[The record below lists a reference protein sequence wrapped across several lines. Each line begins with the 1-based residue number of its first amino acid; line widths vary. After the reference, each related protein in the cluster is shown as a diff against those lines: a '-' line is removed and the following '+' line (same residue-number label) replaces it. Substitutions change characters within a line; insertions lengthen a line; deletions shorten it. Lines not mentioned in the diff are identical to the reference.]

1 MKKATH
7 RKQALMI
14 AIFLLAFTLSLFS
27 FGTTPAA
34 AGDVA
39 GVSTHLFLTVLRD
52 YDHDASF
59 SVTYTDALGTH
70 TKPYHAGMEVT
81 AWSPVTITCTNHHV
95 HDWSIDADVQEATI
109 VGVGGITYPGGTG
122 IHVKGTNTIKAFATN
137 FGLHYINI
145 VVILGE
151 GNDNG
156 GDNGGGTAVRSP
168 MRGYVKRLLVGE
180 GDYVTVGQPLL
191 TLTQNRRLQLRADVP
206 ERCYPQLGS
215 LTGANFRTASGEKDS
230 NTGGRGGRLVA
241 YGRSNADAA
250 AYIPVTF
257 AFDNRGDILPGSF
270 AEVWLLAAPRQ
281 GVISLPVSALTEEQG
296 VYFVYVQLDESCYRK
311 QPVVTGATDGE
322 RVEIVEGLR
331 EGERVVMQGAVHVR
345 LASASNAIPAH
356 THNH

>member
-52 YDHDASF
+52 YDHDAAF

-156 GDNGGGTAVRSP
+156 GDNGNGTDPNNPDGNGPDGNNPDGNNPDGNNPDGNNPDGNNPDGNNPDGNNPDGNNPDGNNPDGNNPDGNNPDGNNPDGSKSNTPKTGDTRLIWLVIALAVIFVATFAAT
-168 MRGYVKRLLVGE
+168 Y
-180 GDYVTVGQPLL
+180 Y
-191 TLTQNRRLQLRADVP
+191 NRRK
-206 ERCYPQLGS
+206 S
-215 LTGANFRTASGEKDS
+215 KHHGA
-230 NTGGRGGRLVA
+230 
-241 YGRSNADAA
+241 
-250 AYIPVTF
+250 
-257 AFDNRGDILPGSF
+257 
-270 AEVWLLAAPRQ
+270 
-281 GVISLPVSALTEEQG
+281 
-296 VYFVYVQLDESCYRK
+296 
-311 QPVVTGATDGE
+311 
-322 RVEIVEGLR
+322 
-331 EGERVVMQGAVHVR
+331 
-345 LASASNAIPAH
+345 
-356 THNH
+356 

>member
-39 GVSTHLFLTVLRD
+39 GVSTHLFLTILRD
-52 YDHDASF
+52 YDHDAAF

-70 TKPYHAGMEVT
+70 TKPYRAGMEVT

-95 HDWSIDADVQEATI
+95 YDWSIDADVQEATI

-156 GDNGGGTAVRSP
+156 GDNGGGDNGGGDHGGGDNGGDNGTDLDNPGGKDPNGNGPDGDDPNGNTPDGGNPDGSTPDGGNPDGSKSNTPKTGDTRLIWLVIALAVIFVATFAAT
-168 MRGYVKRLLVGE
+168 Y
-180 GDYVTVGQPLL
+180 Y
-191 TLTQNRRLQLRADVP
+191 NRRK
-206 ERCYPQLGS
+206 S
-215 LTGANFRTASGEKDS
+215 KHHGA
-230 NTGGRGGRLVA
+230 
-241 YGRSNADAA
+241 
-250 AYIPVTF
+250 
-257 AFDNRGDILPGSF
+257 
-270 AEVWLLAAPRQ
+270 
-281 GVISLPVSALTEEQG
+281 
-296 VYFVYVQLDESCYRK
+296 
-311 QPVVTGATDGE
+311 
-322 RVEIVEGLR
+322 
-331 EGERVVMQGAVHVR
+331 
-345 LASASNAIPAH
+345 
-356 THNH
+356 

>member
-1 MKKATH
+1 
-7 RKQALMI
+7 MI

-52 YDHDASF
+52 YDHDAAF

-156 GDNGGGTAVRSP
+156 GGNGGGDNGGGNNGGDNGGGDNGGGDNGGGDNGGGDNGGGNNGGGDNGGGDNGNGTDPNNPDGNGPDGNNPDGNNPDGNNPDGNNPDGNNPDGSKSNTPKTGDTRLIWLVIALAVIFVATFAAT
-168 MRGYVKRLLVGE
+168 Y
-180 GDYVTVGQPLL
+180 Y
-191 TLTQNRRLQLRADVP
+191 NRRK
-206 ERCYPQLGS
+206 S
-215 LTGANFRTASGEKDS
+215 KHHGA
-230 NTGGRGGRLVA
+230 
-241 YGRSNADAA
+241 
-250 AYIPVTF
+250 
-257 AFDNRGDILPGSF
+257 
-270 AEVWLLAAPRQ
+270 
-281 GVISLPVSALTEEQG
+281 
-296 VYFVYVQLDESCYRK
+296 
-311 QPVVTGATDGE
+311 
-322 RVEIVEGLR
+322 
-331 EGERVVMQGAVHVR
+331 
-345 LASASNAIPAH
+345 
-356 THNH
+356 

>member
-52 YDHDASF
+52 YDHDAAF

-95 HDWSIDADVQEATI
+95 YDWSIDADVQEATI

-156 GDNGGGTAVRSP
+156 GDNGGGDNGGDNGGGDNGGGDNGGGDNGNGTDPNNPGGKDPNGNDPDGNNPDGNNPDGNNPDGNNPDGNNPDGNNPDGNNPDGSKSNTPKTGDTRLIWLVIALAVIFVATFAAT
-168 MRGYVKRLLVGE
+168 Y
-180 GDYVTVGQPLL
+180 Y
-191 TLTQNRRLQLRADVP
+191 NRRKSKRH
-206 ERCYPQLGS
+206 
-215 LTGANFRTASGEKDS
+215 GA
-230 NTGGRGGRLVA
+230 
-241 YGRSNADAA
+241 
-250 AYIPVTF
+250 
-257 AFDNRGDILPGSF
+257 
-270 AEVWLLAAPRQ
+270 
-281 GVISLPVSALTEEQG
+281 
-296 VYFVYVQLDESCYRK
+296 
-311 QPVVTGATDGE
+311 
-322 RVEIVEGLR
+322 
-331 EGERVVMQGAVHVR
+331 
-345 LASASNAIPAH
+345 
-356 THNH
+356 

>member
-1 MKKATH
+1 
-7 RKQALMI
+7 MI

-52 YDHDASF
+52 YDHDATF

-95 HDWSIDADVQEATI
+95 YDWSIDADVQEATI

-156 GDNGGGTAVRSP
+156 GDNGGGDNGGGDNGGDNGGGNNGGDNGGGNNGGDNGGGDNGGGNNGGGNNGGGNNGGGIDPNNPGGKDPNGNNPDGNNPDGNNPDGNNPDGNNPDGNNPDGNNPDGNNPDGSKSNTPKTGDTRLIWLVIALAVIFVATFVAT
-168 MRGYVKRLLVGE
+168 Y
-180 GDYVTVGQPLL
+180 Y
-191 TLTQNRRLQLRADVP
+191 NRRK
-206 ERCYPQLGS
+206 S
-215 LTGANFRTASGEKDS
+215 KHHGA
-230 NTGGRGGRLVA
+230 
-241 YGRSNADAA
+241 
-250 AYIPVTF
+250 
-257 AFDNRGDILPGSF
+257 
-270 AEVWLLAAPRQ
+270 
-281 GVISLPVSALTEEQG
+281 
-296 VYFVYVQLDESCYRK
+296 
-311 QPVVTGATDGE
+311 
-322 RVEIVEGLR
+322 
-331 EGERVVMQGAVHVR
+331 
-345 LASASNAIPAH
+345 
-356 THNH
+356 

>member
-52 YDHDASF
+52 YDHDATF

-81 AWSPVTITCTNHHV
+81 AWSPVSITCTNHHV
-95 HDWSIDADVQEATI
+95 YDWSIDADVQEATI

-156 GDNGGGTAVRSP
+156 GDNGGGDNGGDNGGGDNGGDNGGGDNGGDNGGGDNGGGDNGGGDNGGGDNGDGTDPNNPGGKDPNGNDPDGNNPDGNNPDGNNPDGNNPDGNNPDGNNPDGNNPDGSKSNTPKTGDTRLIWLVIALAVIFVATFAAT
-168 MRGYVKRLLVGE
+168 Y
-180 GDYVTVGQPLL
+180 Y
-191 TLTQNRRLQLRADVP
+191 NRRK
-206 ERCYPQLGS
+206 S
-215 LTGANFRTASGEKDS
+215 KHHGA
-230 NTGGRGGRLVA
+230 
-241 YGRSNADAA
+241 
-250 AYIPVTF
+250 
-257 AFDNRGDILPGSF
+257 
-270 AEVWLLAAPRQ
+270 
-281 GVISLPVSALTEEQG
+281 
-296 VYFVYVQLDESCYRK
+296 
-311 QPVVTGATDGE
+311 
-322 RVEIVEGLR
+322 
-331 EGERVVMQGAVHVR
+331 
-345 LASASNAIPAH
+345 
-356 THNH
+356 

>member
-1 MKKATH
+1 
-7 RKQALMI
+7 MI

-34 AGDVA
+34 AGNVA

-52 YDHDASF
+52 YDHDAAF

-95 HDWSIDADVQEATI
+95 DDWSIDADVQEATI

-156 GDNGGGTAVRSP
+156 GNNGGDNGGGNN
-168 MRGYVKRLLVGE
+168 G
-180 GDYVTVGQPLL
+180 GDNGGDNGGGNNGGDNGGGDNGDNDPNGGGDNNNGGNTPNGGGDNNNGGNTPNGDSSTPGTGTKSNAPKTGDTRMIWLFVMLIVIFAATFIATYL
-191 TLTQNRRLQLRADVP
+191 NRR
-206 ERCYPQLGS
+206 
-215 LTGANFRTASGEKDS
+215 KH
-230 NTGGRGGRLVA
+230 
-241 YGRSNADAA
+241 
-250 AYIPVTF
+250 
-257 AFDNRGDILPGSF
+257 
-270 AEVWLLAAPRQ
+270 
-281 GVISLPVSALTEEQG
+281 
-296 VYFVYVQLDESCYRK
+296 K
-311 QPVVTGATDGE
+311 
-322 RVEIVEGLR
+322 
-331 EGERVVMQGAVHVR
+331 H
-345 LASASNAIPAH
+345 
-356 THNH
+356 HNG

>member
-34 AGDVA
+34 AGNVA

-52 YDHDASF
+52 YDHDAAF

-95 HDWSIDADVQEATI
+95 YDWSIDADVQEATI

-156 GDNGGGTAVRSP
+156 GDNGGGDNGGDKDPKGNNPDGNNPDGNGPDGNNPDGNNPDGNNPDGNNPDGNNPDGNNPDGNNPDGSKSNTPKTGDTRLIWLVIALAVIFVATFAAT
-168 MRGYVKRLLVGE
+168 Y
-180 GDYVTVGQPLL
+180 Y
-191 TLTQNRRLQLRADVP
+191 NRRKNKHH
-206 ERCYPQLGS
+206 
-215 LTGANFRTASGEKDS
+215 GA
-230 NTGGRGGRLVA
+230 
-241 YGRSNADAA
+241 
-250 AYIPVTF
+250 
-257 AFDNRGDILPGSF
+257 
-270 AEVWLLAAPRQ
+270 
-281 GVISLPVSALTEEQG
+281 
-296 VYFVYVQLDESCYRK
+296 
-311 QPVVTGATDGE
+311 
-322 RVEIVEGLR
+322 
-331 EGERVVMQGAVHVR
+331 
-345 LASASNAIPAH
+345 
-356 THNH
+356 

>member
-1 MKKATH
+1 
-7 RKQALMI
+7 MI

-52 YDHDASF
+52 YDHDAAF

-95 HDWSIDADVQEATI
+95 YDWSIDADVQEATI

-156 GDNGGGTAVRSP
+156 GDNGGDNGNGTDPNNPDGNGPDGNNPDGNNPDGNNPDGSKSNTPKTGDTRLIWLVIALAVIFVATFAAT
-168 MRGYVKRLLVGE
+168 Y
-180 GDYVTVGQPLL
+180 Y
-191 TLTQNRRLQLRADVP
+191 NRRK
-206 ERCYPQLGS
+206 S
-215 LTGANFRTASGEKDS
+215 KHHGA
-230 NTGGRGGRLVA
+230 
-241 YGRSNADAA
+241 
-250 AYIPVTF
+250 
-257 AFDNRGDILPGSF
+257 
-270 AEVWLLAAPRQ
+270 
-281 GVISLPVSALTEEQG
+281 
-296 VYFVYVQLDESCYRK
+296 
-311 QPVVTGATDGE
+311 
-322 RVEIVEGLR
+322 
-331 EGERVVMQGAVHVR
+331 
-345 LASASNAIPAH
+345 
-356 THNH
+356 

>member
-14 AIFLLAFTLSLFS
+14 GIFLLAFTLSLFS

-34 AGDVA
+34 AGNVA
-39 GVSTHLFLTVLRD
+39 GVRTHLFLTVLRD
-52 YDHDASF
+52 YDHDAAF

-95 HDWSIDADVQEATI
+95 DDWSIDADVQEATI

-156 GDNGGGTAVRSP
+156 GDNGGGDN
-168 MRGYVKRLLVGE
+168 GGGNNGGNNG
-180 GDYVTVGQPLL
+180 GDNGGGNNGGGTNGGGNNGGGNNGGGNNGDNDPNGGGDNDNSGNTPNGGDNNNGGSTPNGDSSTPGTGTNSNAPKTGDTRMIWLFVMLIVIFAATFIATYL
-191 TLTQNRRLQLRADVP
+191 NRR
-206 ERCYPQLGS
+206 
-215 LTGANFRTASGEKDS
+215 KH
-230 NTGGRGGRLVA
+230 
-241 YGRSNADAA
+241 
-250 AYIPVTF
+250 
-257 AFDNRGDILPGSF
+257 
-270 AEVWLLAAPRQ
+270 
-281 GVISLPVSALTEEQG
+281 
-296 VYFVYVQLDESCYRK
+296 K
-311 QPVVTGATDGE
+311 
-322 RVEIVEGLR
+322 
-331 EGERVVMQGAVHVR
+331 H
-345 LASASNAIPAH
+345 
-356 THNH
+356 HNG

>member
-1 MKKATH
+1 
-7 RKQALMI
+7 MI

-52 YDHDASF
+52 YDHDAAF

-95 HDWSIDADVQEATI
+95 YDWSIDADVQEATI

-156 GDNGGGTAVRSP
+156 GDNGGGDNGGGDNGGDNGGGDNGGDNGGGDNGGGDNGGGDNGNGTDPNNPGGKDPNGNDPDGNNPDGNNPDGNNPDGNNPDGNNPDGNNPDGNNPDGNNPDGNNPDGSKSNTPKTGDTRLIWLVIALAVIFVATFAAT
-168 MRGYVKRLLVGE
+168 Y
-180 GDYVTVGQPLL
+180 Y
-191 TLTQNRRLQLRADVP
+191 NRRKSKRH
-206 ERCYPQLGS
+206 
-215 LTGANFRTASGEKDS
+215 GA
-230 NTGGRGGRLVA
+230 
-241 YGRSNADAA
+241 
-250 AYIPVTF
+250 
-257 AFDNRGDILPGSF
+257 
-270 AEVWLLAAPRQ
+270 
-281 GVISLPVSALTEEQG
+281 
-296 VYFVYVQLDESCYRK
+296 
-311 QPVVTGATDGE
+311 
-322 RVEIVEGLR
+322 
-331 EGERVVMQGAVHVR
+331 
-345 LASASNAIPAH
+345 
-356 THNH
+356 

>member
-1 MKKATH
+1 
-7 RKQALMI
+7 MI

-52 YDHDASF
+52 YDHDATF

-95 HDWSIDADVQEATI
+95 YDWSIDADVQEATI

-156 GDNGGGTAVRSP
+156 GDNGGGDNGGGDNGGDNGGGNNGGDNGGGNNGGDNGGGDNGGGNNGGGNNGGGNNGGGNNGGGNNGGGNNGGGIDPNNPGGKDPNGNNPDGNNPDGNNPDGNNPDGNNPDGSKSNTPKTGDTRLIWLVIALAVIFVATFVAT
-168 MRGYVKRLLVGE
+168 Y
-180 GDYVTVGQPLL
+180 Y
-191 TLTQNRRLQLRADVP
+191 NRRK
-206 ERCYPQLGS
+206 S
-215 LTGANFRTASGEKDS
+215 KHHGA
-230 NTGGRGGRLVA
+230 
-241 YGRSNADAA
+241 
-250 AYIPVTF
+250 
-257 AFDNRGDILPGSF
+257 
-270 AEVWLLAAPRQ
+270 
-281 GVISLPVSALTEEQG
+281 
-296 VYFVYVQLDESCYRK
+296 
-311 QPVVTGATDGE
+311 
-322 RVEIVEGLR
+322 
-331 EGERVVMQGAVHVR
+331 
-345 LASASNAIPAH
+345 
-356 THNH
+356 

>member
-52 YDHDASF
+52 YDHDAAF

-95 HDWSIDADVQEATI
+95 YDWSIDADVQEATI

-156 GDNGGGTAVRSP
+156 GDNGGGDNGGGDNGNGTDPNNPGGKDPNGNDPDGNGPDGNNPDGNNPDGNNPDGNNPDGSKSNTPKTGDTRLIWLVIALAVIFVATFAAT
-168 MRGYVKRLLVGE
+168 Y
-180 GDYVTVGQPLL
+180 Y
-191 TLTQNRRLQLRADVP
+191 NRRKSKRH
-206 ERCYPQLGS
+206 
-215 LTGANFRTASGEKDS
+215 GA
-230 NTGGRGGRLVA
+230 
-241 YGRSNADAA
+241 
-250 AYIPVTF
+250 
-257 AFDNRGDILPGSF
+257 
-270 AEVWLLAAPRQ
+270 
-281 GVISLPVSALTEEQG
+281 
-296 VYFVYVQLDESCYRK
+296 
-311 QPVVTGATDGE
+311 
-322 RVEIVEGLR
+322 
-331 EGERVVMQGAVHVR
+331 
-345 LASASNAIPAH
+345 
-356 THNH
+356 

>member
-1 MKKATH
+1 
-7 RKQALMI
+7 MI

-52 YDHDASF
+52 YDHDAAF

-156 GDNGGGTAVRSP
+156 GDNGGRRFHTRFQFLIIFIKIFSPKLLLLIRRHALRFLRPCLHGIIQIRS
-168 MRGYVKRLLVGE
+168 GNH
-180 GDYVTVGQPLL
+180 
-191 TLTQNRRLQLRADVP
+191 TLCFDR
-206 ERCYPQLGS
+206 
-215 LTGANFRTASGEKDS
+215 FR
-230 NTGGRGGRLVA
+230 
-241 YGRSNADAA
+241 
-250 AYIPVTF
+250 
-257 AFDNRGDILPGSF
+257 
-270 AEVWLLAAPRQ
+270 
-281 GVISLPVSALTEEQG
+281 
-296 VYFVYVQLDESCYRK
+296 
-311 QPVVTGATDGE
+311 
-322 RVEIVEGLR
+322 
-331 EGERVVMQGAVHVR
+331 
-345 LASASNAIPAH
+345 
-356 THNH
+356 

>member
-1 MKKATH
+1 
-7 RKQALMI
+7 MI

-52 YDHDASF
+52 YDHDAAF

-95 HDWSIDADVQEATI
+95 YDWSIDADVQEATI

-156 GDNGGGTAVRSP
+156 GDNGGGDNGNGTDPNNPDGKDPNGNDPDGNNPDGNGPDGNNPDGNNPDGNNPDGNNPDGSKSNTPKTGDTRLIWLVIALAVIFVATFAAT
-168 MRGYVKRLLVGE
+168 Y
-180 GDYVTVGQPLL
+180 Y
-191 TLTQNRRLQLRADVP
+191 NRRKSKRH
-206 ERCYPQLGS
+206 
-215 LTGANFRTASGEKDS
+215 GA
-230 NTGGRGGRLVA
+230 
-241 YGRSNADAA
+241 
-250 AYIPVTF
+250 
-257 AFDNRGDILPGSF
+257 
-270 AEVWLLAAPRQ
+270 
-281 GVISLPVSALTEEQG
+281 
-296 VYFVYVQLDESCYRK
+296 
-311 QPVVTGATDGE
+311 
-322 RVEIVEGLR
+322 
-331 EGERVVMQGAVHVR
+331 
-345 LASASNAIPAH
+345 
-356 THNH
+356 

>member
-1 MKKATH
+1 
-7 RKQALMI
+7 MI

-52 YDHDASF
+52 YDHDAAF

-95 HDWSIDADVQEATI
+95 YDWSIDADVQEATI

-156 GDNGGGTAVRSP
+156 GDNGGGDNGNGTDPNNPDGNGPDGNNPDGNNPDGNNPDGNNPDGNNPDGSKSNTPKTGDTRLIWLVIALAVIFVATFAAT
-168 MRGYVKRLLVGE
+168 Y
-180 GDYVTVGQPLL
+180 Y
-191 TLTQNRRLQLRADVP
+191 NRRK
-206 ERCYPQLGS
+206 S
-215 LTGANFRTASGEKDS
+215 KHHGA
-230 NTGGRGGRLVA
+230 
-241 YGRSNADAA
+241 
-250 AYIPVTF
+250 
-257 AFDNRGDILPGSF
+257 
-270 AEVWLLAAPRQ
+270 
-281 GVISLPVSALTEEQG
+281 
-296 VYFVYVQLDESCYRK
+296 
-311 QPVVTGATDGE
+311 
-322 RVEIVEGLR
+322 
-331 EGERVVMQGAVHVR
+331 
-345 LASASNAIPAH
+345 
-356 THNH
+356 

>member
-1 MKKATH
+1 
-7 RKQALMI
+7 MI

-52 YDHDASF
+52 YDHDAAF

-156 GDNGGGTAVRSP
+156 GDNGGGNNGGDNGGGNNGGDNGGGNNGGDNGGGDNGGGNNGGGNNGGDNGGGNNGGGNNGGGDNGNGTDPNNPDGNGPDGNNPDGNNPDGNNPDGNNPDGNNPDGSKSNTPKTGDTRLIWLVIALAVIFVATFAAT
-168 MRGYVKRLLVGE
+168 Y
-180 GDYVTVGQPLL
+180 Y
-191 TLTQNRRLQLRADVP
+191 NRRK
-206 ERCYPQLGS
+206 S
-215 LTGANFRTASGEKDS
+215 KHHGA
-230 NTGGRGGRLVA
+230 
-241 YGRSNADAA
+241 
-250 AYIPVTF
+250 
-257 AFDNRGDILPGSF
+257 
-270 AEVWLLAAPRQ
+270 
-281 GVISLPVSALTEEQG
+281 
-296 VYFVYVQLDESCYRK
+296 
-311 QPVVTGATDGE
+311 
-322 RVEIVEGLR
+322 
-331 EGERVVMQGAVHVR
+331 
-345 LASASNAIPAH
+345 
-356 THNH
+356 

>member
-1 MKKATH
+1 
-7 RKQALMI
+7 MI

-52 YDHDASF
+52 YDHDATF

-95 HDWSIDADVQEATI
+95 YDWSIDADVQEATI

-156 GDNGGGTAVRSP
+156 GDNGGGDNGGDNGGGDNGGDNGGGNNGGGNNGGGNNGGGNNGGGNNGGGIDPNNPGGKDPNGNNPDGNNPDGNNPGGNNPDGNNPDGNNPDGSKSNTPKTGDTRLIWLVIALAVIFVATFVAT
-168 MRGYVKRLLVGE
+168 Y
-180 GDYVTVGQPLL
+180 Y
-191 TLTQNRRLQLRADVP
+191 NRRK
-206 ERCYPQLGS
+206 S
-215 LTGANFRTASGEKDS
+215 KHHGA
-230 NTGGRGGRLVA
+230 
-241 YGRSNADAA
+241 
-250 AYIPVTF
+250 
-257 AFDNRGDILPGSF
+257 
-270 AEVWLLAAPRQ
+270 
-281 GVISLPVSALTEEQG
+281 
-296 VYFVYVQLDESCYRK
+296 
-311 QPVVTGATDGE
+311 
-322 RVEIVEGLR
+322 
-331 EGERVVMQGAVHVR
+331 
-345 LASASNAIPAH
+345 
-356 THNH
+356 

>member
-52 YDHDASF
+52 YDHDATF

-95 HDWSIDADVQEATI
+95 YDWSIDADVQEATI

-156 GDNGGGTAVRSP
+156 GDNGGGDNGGDNGGGDNGGGDNGGGDNGGGDNGNGTDPNNPGGKDPNGNDPDGNNPDGNNPDGNNPDGNNPDGNNPDGNNPDGSKSNTPKTGDTRLIWLVIALAVIFVATFAAT
-168 MRGYVKRLLVGE
+168 Y
-180 GDYVTVGQPLL
+180 Y
-191 TLTQNRRLQLRADVP
+191 NRRK
-206 ERCYPQLGS
+206 S
-215 LTGANFRTASGEKDS
+215 KHHGA
-230 NTGGRGGRLVA
+230 
-241 YGRSNADAA
+241 
-250 AYIPVTF
+250 
-257 AFDNRGDILPGSF
+257 
-270 AEVWLLAAPRQ
+270 
-281 GVISLPVSALTEEQG
+281 
-296 VYFVYVQLDESCYRK
+296 
-311 QPVVTGATDGE
+311 
-322 RVEIVEGLR
+322 
-331 EGERVVMQGAVHVR
+331 
-345 LASASNAIPAH
+345 
-356 THNH
+356 

>member
-1 MKKATH
+1 
-7 RKQALMI
+7 MI

-52 YDHDASF
+52 YDHDATF

-95 HDWSIDADVQEATI
+95 YDWSIDADVQEATI

-156 GDNGGGTAVRSP
+156 GDNGGGNNGGGDNGGGNNGGGDNGGGDNGGDNGGNNGGDNGGGDNGGGNNGGNNGGDNGGGNNGGDNGGGNNGGGNNGGGNNGGGNNGGGIDPNNPGGKDPNGNNPDGSNPDGNNPDGNNPDGNNPGGNNPDGNNPDGNNPDGSKSNTPKTGDTRLIWLVIALAVIFVATFVAT
-168 MRGYVKRLLVGE
+168 Y
-180 GDYVTVGQPLL
+180 Y
-191 TLTQNRRLQLRADVP
+191 NRRK
-206 ERCYPQLGS
+206 S
-215 LTGANFRTASGEKDS
+215 KHHGA
-230 NTGGRGGRLVA
+230 
-241 YGRSNADAA
+241 
-250 AYIPVTF
+250 
-257 AFDNRGDILPGSF
+257 
-270 AEVWLLAAPRQ
+270 
-281 GVISLPVSALTEEQG
+281 
-296 VYFVYVQLDESCYRK
+296 
-311 QPVVTGATDGE
+311 
-322 RVEIVEGLR
+322 
-331 EGERVVMQGAVHVR
+331 
-345 LASASNAIPAH
+345 
-356 THNH
+356 

>member
-1 MKKATH
+1 
-7 RKQALMI
+7 MI

-34 AGDVA
+34 ASDVA

-52 YDHDASF
+52 YDHDAAF

-156 GDNGGGTAVRSP
+156 GDNGNGTDPNNPDGNGPDGNNPDGNNPDGNNPDGNNPDGNNPDGNNPDGNNPDGNNPDGNNPDGNNPDGNNPDGNNPDGSKSNTPKTGDTRLIWLVIALAVIFVATFAAT
-168 MRGYVKRLLVGE
+168 Y
-180 GDYVTVGQPLL
+180 Y
-191 TLTQNRRLQLRADVP
+191 NRRK
-206 ERCYPQLGS
+206 S
-215 LTGANFRTASGEKDS
+215 KHH
-230 NTGGRGGRLVA
+230 
-241 YGRSNADAA
+241 
-250 AYIPVTF
+250 
-257 AFDNRGDILPGSF
+257 
-270 AEVWLLAAPRQ
+270 
-281 GVISLPVSALTEEQG
+281 GV
-296 VYFVYVQLDESCYRK
+296 
-311 QPVVTGATDGE
+311 
-322 RVEIVEGLR
+322 
-331 EGERVVMQGAVHVR
+331 
-345 LASASNAIPAH
+345 
-356 THNH
+356 

>member
-1 MKKATH
+1 
-7 RKQALMI
+7 MI

-34 AGDVA
+34 ASDVA

-95 HDWSIDADVQEATI
+95 YDWSIDADVQEATI

-156 GDNGGGTAVRSP
+156 GDNGNGTDPNNPGGKDPNGNDPDGNNPDGNGPDGNNPDGNNPDGNNPDGNNPDGSKSNTPKTGDTRLIWLVIALAVIFVATFAAT
-168 MRGYVKRLLVGE
+168 Y
-180 GDYVTVGQPLL
+180 Y
-191 TLTQNRRLQLRADVP
+191 NRRK
-206 ERCYPQLGS
+206 S
-215 LTGANFRTASGEKDS
+215 KHHGA
-230 NTGGRGGRLVA
+230 
-241 YGRSNADAA
+241 
-250 AYIPVTF
+250 
-257 AFDNRGDILPGSF
+257 
-270 AEVWLLAAPRQ
+270 
-281 GVISLPVSALTEEQG
+281 
-296 VYFVYVQLDESCYRK
+296 
-311 QPVVTGATDGE
+311 
-322 RVEIVEGLR
+322 
-331 EGERVVMQGAVHVR
+331 
-345 LASASNAIPAH
+345 
-356 THNH
+356 

>member
-52 YDHDASF
+52 YDHDAAF

-156 GDNGGGTAVRSP
+156 GDNGNGTDPNNPDGNGPDGNNPDGNNPDGNNPDGNNPDGNNPDGNNPDGSKSNTPKTGDTRLIWLVIALAVIFVATFAAT
-168 MRGYVKRLLVGE
+168 Y
-180 GDYVTVGQPLL
+180 Y
-191 TLTQNRRLQLRADVP
+191 NRRK
-206 ERCYPQLGS
+206 S
-215 LTGANFRTASGEKDS
+215 KHH
-230 NTGGRGGRLVA
+230 
-241 YGRSNADAA
+241 
-250 AYIPVTF
+250 
-257 AFDNRGDILPGSF
+257 
-270 AEVWLLAAPRQ
+270 
-281 GVISLPVSALTEEQG
+281 GV
-296 VYFVYVQLDESCYRK
+296 
-311 QPVVTGATDGE
+311 
-322 RVEIVEGLR
+322 
-331 EGERVVMQGAVHVR
+331 
-345 LASASNAIPAH
+345 
-356 THNH
+356 

>member
-52 YDHDASF
+52 YDHDAAF

-95 HDWSIDADVQEATI
+95 YDWSIDADVQEATI

-156 GDNGGGTAVRSP
+156 GDNGGGDNGGDNGGGDNGGGDDGGGDNGGGDNGGGDNGGGDNGNGTDPNNPGGKDPNGNDPDGNNPDGNNPDGNNPDGNNPDGNNPDGNNPDGNNPDGNNPDGSKSNTPKTGDTRLIWLVIALAVIFVATFAAT
-168 MRGYVKRLLVGE
+168 Y
-180 GDYVTVGQPLL
+180 Y
-191 TLTQNRRLQLRADVP
+191 NRRK
-206 ERCYPQLGS
+206 S
-215 LTGANFRTASGEKDS
+215 KHHGA
-230 NTGGRGGRLVA
+230 
-241 YGRSNADAA
+241 
-250 AYIPVTF
+250 
-257 AFDNRGDILPGSF
+257 
-270 AEVWLLAAPRQ
+270 
-281 GVISLPVSALTEEQG
+281 
-296 VYFVYVQLDESCYRK
+296 
-311 QPVVTGATDGE
+311 
-322 RVEIVEGLR
+322 
-331 EGERVVMQGAVHVR
+331 
-345 LASASNAIPAH
+345 
-356 THNH
+356 

>member
-52 YDHDASF
+52 YDHDATF

-95 HDWSIDADVQEATI
+95 YDWSIDADVQEATI

-156 GDNGGGTAVRSP
+156 GDNGGGNNGGDNGGGDNGGGDNGGDNGGGDNGGGDNGNGTDPNNPDGKDPNGNDPDGNNPDGNGPDGNNPDGNNPDGNNPDGNNPDGSKSNTPKTGDTRLIWLVIALAVIFVATFAAT
-168 MRGYVKRLLVGE
+168 Y
-180 GDYVTVGQPLL
+180 Y
-191 TLTQNRRLQLRADVP
+191 NRRK
-206 ERCYPQLGS
+206 S
-215 LTGANFRTASGEKDS
+215 KHHGA
-230 NTGGRGGRLVA
+230 
-241 YGRSNADAA
+241 
-250 AYIPVTF
+250 
-257 AFDNRGDILPGSF
+257 
-270 AEVWLLAAPRQ
+270 
-281 GVISLPVSALTEEQG
+281 
-296 VYFVYVQLDESCYRK
+296 
-311 QPVVTGATDGE
+311 
-322 RVEIVEGLR
+322 
-331 EGERVVMQGAVHVR
+331 
-345 LASASNAIPAH
+345 
-356 THNH
+356 

>member
-1 MKKATH
+1 
-7 RKQALMI
+7 MI

-52 YDHDASF
+52 YDHDAAF

-95 HDWSIDADVQEATI
+95 YDWSIDADVQEATI

-156 GDNGGGTAVRSP
+156 GDNGGGDNGGGDNGGDNGGNNGGDNGGGNNGGGNNGGGTDPNNPGGKDPNGNNPDGNNPDGNNPDGNNPDGNNPDGNNPDGNNPDGNNPDGNNPDGSKSNTPKTGDTRLIWLVIALAVIFVATFVAT
-168 MRGYVKRLLVGE
+168 Y
-180 GDYVTVGQPLL
+180 Y
-191 TLTQNRRLQLRADVP
+191 NRRK
-206 ERCYPQLGS
+206 S
-215 LTGANFRTASGEKDS
+215 KHHGA
-230 NTGGRGGRLVA
+230 
-241 YGRSNADAA
+241 
-250 AYIPVTF
+250 
-257 AFDNRGDILPGSF
+257 
-270 AEVWLLAAPRQ
+270 
-281 GVISLPVSALTEEQG
+281 
-296 VYFVYVQLDESCYRK
+296 
-311 QPVVTGATDGE
+311 
-322 RVEIVEGLR
+322 
-331 EGERVVMQGAVHVR
+331 
-345 LASASNAIPAH
+345 
-356 THNH
+356 

>member
-1 MKKATH
+1 
-7 RKQALMI
+7 MI

-52 YDHDASF
+52 YDHDATF

-95 HDWSIDADVQEATI
+95 YDWSIDADVQEATI

-156 GDNGGGTAVRSP
+156 GDNGGGDNGGDNGGGDNGGDNGGGNNGGDNGGGNNGGDNGGGNNGGDNGGGNNGGGNNGGGNNGGGNNGGGNNGGGIDPNNPGGKDPNGNNPDGNNPDGNNPGGNNPDGNNPDGNNPDGSKSNTPKTGDTRLIWLVIALAVIFVATFVAT
-168 MRGYVKRLLVGE
+168 Y
-180 GDYVTVGQPLL
+180 Y
-191 TLTQNRRLQLRADVP
+191 NRRK
-206 ERCYPQLGS
+206 S
-215 LTGANFRTASGEKDS
+215 KHHGA
-230 NTGGRGGRLVA
+230 
-241 YGRSNADAA
+241 
-250 AYIPVTF
+250 
-257 AFDNRGDILPGSF
+257 
-270 AEVWLLAAPRQ
+270 
-281 GVISLPVSALTEEQG
+281 
-296 VYFVYVQLDESCYRK
+296 
-311 QPVVTGATDGE
+311 
-322 RVEIVEGLR
+322 
-331 EGERVVMQGAVHVR
+331 
-345 LASASNAIPAH
+345 
-356 THNH
+356 

>member
-52 YDHDASF
+52 YDHDAAF

-95 HDWSIDADVQEATI
+95 YDWSIDADVQEATI

-156 GDNGGGTAVRSP
+156 GDNGGGDNGGDNGGGDNGGGDNGGDNGGGDNGGGDNGGGDNGGGDNGGGDNGGGDNGGGDNGNGTDPNNPGGKDPNGNDPDGNNPDGNNPDGNNPDGNNPDGNNPDGNNPDGNNPDGNNPDGNNPDGSKSNTPKTGDTRLIWLVIALAVIFVATFAAT
-168 MRGYVKRLLVGE
+168 Y
-180 GDYVTVGQPLL
+180 Y
-191 TLTQNRRLQLRADVP
+191 NRRK
-206 ERCYPQLGS
+206 S
-215 LTGANFRTASGEKDS
+215 KHHGA
-230 NTGGRGGRLVA
+230 
-241 YGRSNADAA
+241 
-250 AYIPVTF
+250 
-257 AFDNRGDILPGSF
+257 
-270 AEVWLLAAPRQ
+270 
-281 GVISLPVSALTEEQG
+281 
-296 VYFVYVQLDESCYRK
+296 
-311 QPVVTGATDGE
+311 
-322 RVEIVEGLR
+322 
-331 EGERVVMQGAVHVR
+331 
-345 LASASNAIPAH
+345 
-356 THNH
+356 

>member
-52 YDHDASF
+52 YDHDATF

-95 HDWSIDADVQEATI
+95 YDWSIDADVQEATI

-156 GDNGGGTAVRSP
+156 GDNGGGDNGGDNGGGNNGGDNGGGNNGGDNGGGNNGGGNNGGGNNGGGNNGGGIDPNNPGGKDPNGNNPDGNNPDGNNPDGNNPDGNNPGGNNPDGNNPDGSKSNTPKTGDTRLIWLVIALAVIFVATFVAT
-168 MRGYVKRLLVGE
+168 Y
-180 GDYVTVGQPLL
+180 Y
-191 TLTQNRRLQLRADVP
+191 NRRK
-206 ERCYPQLGS
+206 S
-215 LTGANFRTASGEKDS
+215 KHHGA
-230 NTGGRGGRLVA
+230 
-241 YGRSNADAA
+241 
-250 AYIPVTF
+250 
-257 AFDNRGDILPGSF
+257 
-270 AEVWLLAAPRQ
+270 
-281 GVISLPVSALTEEQG
+281 
-296 VYFVYVQLDESCYRK
+296 
-311 QPVVTGATDGE
+311 
-322 RVEIVEGLR
+322 
-331 EGERVVMQGAVHVR
+331 
-345 LASASNAIPAH
+345 
-356 THNH
+356 

>member
-52 YDHDASF
+52 YDHDAAF

-95 HDWSIDADVQEATI
+95 YDWSIDADVQEATI

-156 GDNGGGTAVRSP
+156 GDNGGGDNGGDNGGGDNGGGDNGGGDNGGDNGGGDNGGGDNGGGDNGGGDNGGGDNGGGDNGGGDNGNGTDPNNPGGKDPNGNDPDGNNPDGNNPDGNNPDGNNPDGNNPDGNNPDVNNPDGSKSNTPKTGDTRLIWLVIALAVIFVATFAAT
-168 MRGYVKRLLVGE
+168 Y
-180 GDYVTVGQPLL
+180 Y
-191 TLTQNRRLQLRADVP
+191 NRRK
-206 ERCYPQLGS
+206 S
-215 LTGANFRTASGEKDS
+215 KHHGA
-230 NTGGRGGRLVA
+230 
-241 YGRSNADAA
+241 
-250 AYIPVTF
+250 
-257 AFDNRGDILPGSF
+257 
-270 AEVWLLAAPRQ
+270 
-281 GVISLPVSALTEEQG
+281 
-296 VYFVYVQLDESCYRK
+296 
-311 QPVVTGATDGE
+311 
-322 RVEIVEGLR
+322 
-331 EGERVVMQGAVHVR
+331 
-345 LASASNAIPAH
+345 
-356 THNH
+356 